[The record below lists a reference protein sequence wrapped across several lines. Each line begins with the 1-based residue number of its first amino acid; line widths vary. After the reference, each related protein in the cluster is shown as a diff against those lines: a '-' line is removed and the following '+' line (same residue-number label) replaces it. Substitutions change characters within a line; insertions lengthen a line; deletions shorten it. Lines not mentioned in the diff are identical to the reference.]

1 MSNDAKL
8 GLVLGVAIV
17 LLIALVFFRKDALE
31 ARMSTDHTE
40 ATTVQNKNQASPPSP
55 STHIAPASP

>member
-17 LLIALVFFRKDALE
+17 LMIALVFFRNDDLT
-31 ARMSTDHTE
+31 ARTS
-40 ATTVQNKNQASPPSP
+40 ATPVGMKMAKKNEL
-55 STHIAPASP
+55 PASGVRHD

>member
-17 LLIALVFFRKDALE
+17 LMIALVFFRNDTLSAKMPAAQTRPTALKKDPTSHPSL
-31 ARMSTDHTE
+31 
-40 ATTVQNKNQASPPSP
+40 QA
-55 STHIAPASP
+55 HIAPATP

>member
-17 LLIALVFFRKDALE
+17 MMIALVFFRNDMLSAKMPAAQTRPAALKQGSSPR
-31 ARMSTDHTE
+31 API
-40 ATTVQNKNQASPPSP
+40 ATLVP
-55 STHIAPASP
+55 

>member
-17 LLIALVFFRKDALE
+17 VVIALVFIRSDTAAAKLAEKSGPTAAHL
-31 ARMSTDHTE
+31 AS
-40 ATTVQNKNQASPPSP
+40 AKN
-55 STHIAPASP
+55 

>member
-17 LLIALVFFRKDALE
+17 LMIALVFFRNDTLE
-31 ARMSTDHTE
+31 ARTSAE
-40 ATTVQNKNQASPPSP
+40 RGATSINMKKDPPAVP
-55 STHIAPASP
+55 SATLVTPPLP

>member
-17 LLIALVFFRKDALE
+17 VVIALLFFRNDSAAAKLAEKSGPTAAHLP
-31 ARMSTDHTE
+31 A
-40 ATTVQNKNQASPPSP
+40 AQN
-55 STHIAPASP
+55 